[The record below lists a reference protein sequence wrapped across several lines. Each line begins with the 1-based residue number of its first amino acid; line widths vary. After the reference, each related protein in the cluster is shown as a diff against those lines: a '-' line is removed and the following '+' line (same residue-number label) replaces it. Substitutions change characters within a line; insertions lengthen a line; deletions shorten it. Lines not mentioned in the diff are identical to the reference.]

1 MVPAASIPRSVV
13 QTAHLPF
20 RVEIASAAQMDGVI
34 QLRAASYGKHLPDL
48 GCKLREAEAA
58 DFESGCEVFVATSK
72 LDGTVLGTLRTHAN
86 LVQAIPL
93 QHSLKL
99 PHRFRGSRMVEATRL
114 CVKGNPNSSLVR
126 SALFKALHNYCLAQ
140 NVDWMMATGRRPVDR
155 IYDSLYFSDVGDAGV
170 FYPMTFTGG
179 VPHRVM
185 YLAPQAVQPLWHA
198 AQHSL
203 HDFFFE
209 TRHPDI
215 DLSRAKSI
223 AHTWHCPEPD
233 APQSTQEDSLPLH
246 IPTAMQRSPSA
257 ALAY

>member
-1 MVPAASIPRSVV
+1 MVSAASIPTSVGH
-13 QTAHLPF
+13 TAHLPF
-20 RVEIASAAQMDGVI
+20 RVEIASPEQMHGVI

-58 DFESGCEVFVATSK
+58 DFEPGCEVFVATSK
-72 LDGTVLGTLRTHAN
+72 LDGSVLGTLRTHAN

-93 QHSLKL
+93 QYSLKL
-99 PHRFRGSRMVEATRL
+99 PQRFGGSRMVETTRL

-126 SALFKALHNYCLAQ
+126 SALFKALHSYCLEQ
-140 NVDWMMATGRRPVDR
+140 QVDWMMATGRRPVDR
-155 IYDSLYFSDVGDAGV
+155 IYDSLYFSDVGDTGV

-203 HDFFFE
+203 HDFFFA
-209 TRHPDI
+209 TQHPDI
-215 DLSRAKSI
+215 DLSRAKPLTQ
-223 AHTWHCPEPD
+223 AWKCPEPD
-233 APQSTQEDSLPLH
+233 APQNTQEDSLPVHL
-246 IPTAMQRSPSA
+246 PATAPRAPAMSMA
-257 ALAY
+257 C

>member
-1 MVPAASIPRSVV
+1 MVPAASIPTSVGH
-13 QTAHLPF
+13 TEHLPF
-20 RVEIASAAQMDGVI
+20 RVEIASPAQMDGVI

-58 DFESGCEVFVATSK
+58 DFEAGCEVFVATSK

-86 LVQAIPL
+86 LAQAIPL
-93 QHSLKL
+93 QYSLKL
-99 PHRFRGSRMVEATRL
+99 PQRFHGSRMVETTRL

-126 SALFKALHNYCLAQ
+126 SALFKALHTYCLAQ

-203 HDFFFE
+203 HDFFFA
-209 TRHPDI
+209 TRHSDI
-215 DLSRAKSI
+215 DLSRAKPL
-223 AHTWHCPEPD
+223 ARTWQCPEPD
-233 APQSTQEDSLPLH
+233 APQATQEDSLPLH
-246 IPTAMQRSPSA
+246 MPTAPQRSPA
-257 ALAY
+257 VAMAY